1 MSKNRATRYWR
12 LALQEPDVDKA
23 AILLML
29 ADEAARGV
37 LCVPTTRRVAIKTRP
52 CPDNLIFEIR

>member
-1 MSKNRATRYWR
+1 MSKDRAKRYWR
-12 LALQEPDVDKA
+12 SALQEPDVDKA

-29 ADEAARGV
+29 ADVAERGV
-37 LCVPTTRRVAIKTRP
+37 LCVPTTRQVELKTRP